1 MNRGVIMKGER
12 NVINLSRIG
21 NQRYGFLSF
30 FESEKDVPF
39 EIKRVYYIYDV
50 PAGTKRGMHAHKTLK
65 QFLWCP
71 YGAIK
76 IVLDNGK
83 EKKEYILDSPQ
94 KGLIV
99 GEGIWHNMYWLKDN
113 SVLCVAASDYY
124 DENDYIRDYDE
135 FLRLVQEAYWKD
147 ENKL

>member
-1 MNRGVIMKGER
+1 MKDSDSIVELKKTGSAE
-12 NVINLSRIG
+12 V
-21 NQRYGFLSF
+21 GFLSF
-30 FESEKDVPF
+30 FESQRHVPF

-50 PAGTKRGMHAHKTLK
+50 PAGTKRGMHAHRKLR

-76 IVLDNGK
+76 LVLDNGIEK
-83 EKKEYILDSPQ
+83 EEYILDSPEN
-94 KGLIV
+94 GLYV
-99 GEGIWHNMYWLKDN
+99 GEGIWHSMYWLKDN

-124 DENDYIRDYDE
+124 DESDYIRDYDE
-135 FLRLVQEAYWKD
+135 FLRLVREAYWKD

>member
-1 MNRGVIMKGER
+1 MKDSDSIVELKKTGSAE
-12 NVINLSRIG
+12 V
-21 NQRYGFLSF
+21 GFLSF
-30 FESEKDVPF
+30 FESQRHVPF

-50 PAGTKRGMHAHKTLK
+50 PAGTKRGMHAHRKLR

-76 IVLDNGK
+76 IILDNGK
-83 EKKEYILDSPQ
+83 EKKEHILDSPQ
-94 KGLIV
+94 KCLLV

-124 DENDYIRDYDE
+124 NENDYIRDYDE
-135 FLRLVQEAYWKD
+135 FLRLVREAYWKD